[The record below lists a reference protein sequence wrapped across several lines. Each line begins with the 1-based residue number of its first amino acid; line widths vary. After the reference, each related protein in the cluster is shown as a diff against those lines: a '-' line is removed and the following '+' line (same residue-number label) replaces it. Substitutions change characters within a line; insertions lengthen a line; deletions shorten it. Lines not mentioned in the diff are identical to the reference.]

1 MINMIEQKKI
11 KIDQLEFDCLVS
23 GSEDDELVLLLHGF
37 PESSYVY
44 RNLMEDLS
52 SHGYYC
58 MAPNLRGYSKGA
70 RPKGKKN
77 YRIDQLANDVLRMAK
92 KTNKKRFHLIGHDWG
107 SAIGWQVVHDHS
119 NLIISW
125 TGLSVPHPQ
134 SFFEAILYDTDQQ
147 EKSKYIKLFQL
158 PILPELKMKS
168 KNFKVLR
175 ELWDEQSE
183 DEIENYISILKEPG
197 ALTALLNYYRASN
210 ALLKRAR
217 SEKILGDI
225 NVPTLFMWGN
235 KDIAVGSASVEGG
248 HQYMKGEYTYIELD
262 GGHWLLQSN
271 YSEVKEAIIKHLD
284 KFNELPN
291 NV

>member
-1 MINMIEQKKI
+1 MIEQKKI

-147 EKSKYIKLFQL
+147 EKV
-158 PILPELKMKS
+158 
-168 KNFKVLR
+168 N
-175 ELWDEQSE
+175 
-183 DEIENYISILKEPG
+183 
-197 ALTALLNYYRASN
+197 T
-210 ALLKRAR
+210 
-217 SEKILGDI
+217 
-225 NVPTLFMWGN
+225 
-235 KDIAVGSASVEGG
+235 
-248 HQYMKGEYTYIELD
+248 
-262 GGHWLLQSN
+262 SN
-271 YSEVKEAIIKHLD
+271 YFSS
-284 KFNELPN
+284 PYYQS
-291 NV
+291 

>member
-1 MINMIEQKKI
+1 
-11 KIDQLEFDCLVS
+11 
-23 GSEDDELVLLLHGF
+23 
-37 PESSYVY
+37 
-44 RNLMEDLS
+44 
-52 SHGYYC
+52 
-58 MAPNLRGYSKGA
+58 
-70 RPKGKKN
+70 
-77 YRIDQLANDVLRMAK
+77 
-92 KTNKKRFHLIGHDWG
+92 
-107 SAIGWQVVHDHS
+107 
-119 NLIISW
+119 
-125 TGLSVPHPQ
+125 
-134 SFFEAILYDTDQQ
+134 
-147 EKSKYIKLFQL
+147 
-158 PILPELKMKS
+158 MKS

-235 KDIAVGSASVEGG
+235 NDIAVGSASVEGG